1 MSQGRPPD
9 FRLSIKHRVTG
20 AAGVVGAAW
29 KDDRGFL
36 SIRLNPGVVLS
47 WQDDV
52 YINLFPIE
60 DTPKFRTPR
69 AVAPPGPPSP
79 PEPPPDDDI
88 PF

>member
-1 MSQGRPPD
+1 VNPPRPPD

-20 AAGVVGAAW
+20 ASGTVGAAW

-36 SIRLNPGVVLS
+36 NIRLNPGVVLS

-52 YINLFPIE
+52 YLNLFPVE
-60 DTPKFRTPR
+60 DAPKGRMPR
-69 AVAPPGPPSP
+69 AVSPPGPPS
-79 PEPPPDDDI
+79 DDDI